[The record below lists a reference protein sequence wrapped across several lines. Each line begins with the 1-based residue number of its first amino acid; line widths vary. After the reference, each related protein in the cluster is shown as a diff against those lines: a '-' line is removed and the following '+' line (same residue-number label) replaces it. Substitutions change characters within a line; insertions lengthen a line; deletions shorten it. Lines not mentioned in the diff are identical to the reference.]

1 MKTIKWG
8 IIGAGKISAT
18 FAEAL
23 NSLKDTELAAIASR
37 NLDKAQDFANRF
49 HIKKAYGSYEEL
61 AMDPEIDVIYIGT
74 PHTEHM
80 ANTELCLRNKKAVLC
95 EKPFTVNQKETEYLI
110 SLAKENKVFLMEAMW
125 TKFLPATNTVK
136 SWIKDNKIG
145 NIKYFNVNFGYQA
158 EYDPKGRL
166 LNPELAGGAL
176 LDVGIYPITYVIHMM
191 EQLPDKVSSLA
202 YLGHTNVDEMNV
214 ISFLYEN
221 GIMAELSS
229 SVTANIGKDA
239 LIVGDKGKI
248 EVPLFWSADS
258 AKLYDA
264 SDNLIETFTMPAEPN
279 GYIYEAEEVNK
290 CLREGKL
297 ESDILPLKDTL
308 EIMKVMDDIRAAW
321 GLVYPSEM
329 R

>member
-8 IIGAGKISAT
+8 IVGAGKISAT

-23 NSLKDTELAAIASR
+23 NSLKNTELTAIASR
-37 NLDKAQDFANRF
+37 SLDKAQDFANRF

-61 AMDPEIDVIYIGT
+61 AMDPEIDVVYIGT

-95 EKPFTVNQKETEYLI
+95 EKPFTVNHKETEYLI
-110 SLAKENKVFLMEAMW
+110 SLARENKVFLMEAMW
-125 TKFLPATNTVK
+125 TKFLPATKTVK
-136 SWIKDNKIG
+136 SWIKDGKIG

-191 EQLPDKVSSLA
+191 DRLPDKVTSLA
-202 YLGHTNVDEMNV
+202 YIGHTNVDEINTL
-214 ISFLYEN
+214 SFLYED
-221 GIMAELSS
+221 GTVAELSS
-229 SVTANIGKDA
+229 SVTTNIGHDA

-248 EVPLFWSADS
+248 EVPSFWRADS

-264 SDNLIETFTMPAEPN
+264 SDNLIETFSMPVEPN
-279 GYIYEAEEVNK
+279 NYIHEAEEVNR

-297 ESDILPLKDTL
+297 ESDLLPLQDTL
-308 EIMKVMDDIRAAW
+308 AIMKVMDDIRAAW